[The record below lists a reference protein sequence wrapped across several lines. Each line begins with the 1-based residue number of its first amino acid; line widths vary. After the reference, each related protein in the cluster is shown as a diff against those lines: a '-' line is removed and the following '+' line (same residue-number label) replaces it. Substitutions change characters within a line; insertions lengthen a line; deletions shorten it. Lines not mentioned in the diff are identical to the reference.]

1 MNDGQANFQI
11 ARENEVISSAN
22 VGHNLKII
30 QSSDDP
36 DDGISSSSY
45 RWESSSDRIN
55 WSLLS
60 TESSYLVSPDD
71 DTKFIRAIVNYID
84 NQNFQESVSSSN
96 IKIRPTQSVYTSNDN
111 YAFFGGKNISVPIL
125 YTTSNNQTNLTG
137 LTLNVHYNSSIFTP
151 SIENNG
157 ISNQLDASITG
168 STLIDDTNNLDS
180 DILTDKIIQL
190 VWASFDSSFP
200 GGILPASLAT
210 VSFGATENVID
221 SITGELITTDINFTA
236 SEMSSGYDFLRTST
250 TFTGQQFNLDV
261 DGNGS
266 VTALGDG
273 LMIIRKLFDP
283 VFAGE
288 ALTDNAISSQATRS
302 TNEIHTFIGE
312 AIDSGILDI
321 DNSGQVKPL
330 EDGIILMR
338 SLLGP
343 SFSGE
348 ALIRNAISSN
358 SPYYELN
365 DASDIIRS
373 NINALMPP
381 ELTA

>member
-1 MNDGQANFQI
+1 MLK
-11 ARENEVISSAN
+11 VK
-22 VGHNLKII
+22 KII
-30 QSSDDP
+30 IQFSH
-36 DDGISSSSY
+36 DGTTLQ
-45 RWESSSDRIN
+45 DQ
-55 WSLLS
+55 
-60 TESSYLVSPDD
+60 D
-71 DTKFIRAIVNYID
+71 
-84 NQNFQESVSSSN
+84 
-96 IKIRPTQSVYTSNDN
+96 QSVYTSNDN